1 MIKEYRNNSNEY
13 DALTMSR
20 LCKQNHQSD
29 SGVSIILYGNYF
41 YNEDKKVG
49 EYKKFFIHK
58 GSLVH
63 SDDSVF
69 KYIGD
74 SVSTNE
80 WLCQE
85 YDKEEKTFQYNGM
98 EANYPKIS
106 EYFTN
111 ERLHYW
117 VLSKEDLKVYNVKLF

>member
-74 SVSTNE
+74 RF
-80 WLCQE
+80 LLAI
-85 YDKEEKTFQYNGM
+85 KTL
-98 EANYPKIS
+98 PK
-106 EYFTN
+106 
-111 ERLHYW
+111 
-117 VLSKEDLKVYNVKLF
+117 LSAVIEPGT